1 MNLCV
6 ERRLRHLDQDIS
18 LLLRRDVNLQVLQ
31 NFESFLLGG
40 LEAFG
45 DDPGMEAFADV
56 DVRLLKELADQE
68 DGRRRAVASD
78 VILEG

>member
-40 LEAFG
+40 LEALS

-56 DVRLLKELADQE
+56 DIRLLKELADQE

-78 VILEG
+78 VILEV